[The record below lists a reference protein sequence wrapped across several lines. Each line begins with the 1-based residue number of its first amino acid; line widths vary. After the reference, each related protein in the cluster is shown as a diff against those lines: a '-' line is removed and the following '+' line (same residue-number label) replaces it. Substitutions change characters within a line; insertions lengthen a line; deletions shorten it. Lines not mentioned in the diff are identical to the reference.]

1 MKKSLFLTLIC
12 LFAVLSAFVA
22 PGGETARAAE
32 SRHQNHTL
40 GAEEITLVDSS
51 TNLNTKLSAS
61 TSETYLPSD
70 RKWNGIA
77 TSVSYG
83 DNLFVAWYTGG
94 TKEPH
99 PDNYIPVAASS
110 DGGKT
115 WKDPFMIIDPT
126 NSTSVVLP
134 VFFVNGAGDLLLY
147 YSILPG
153 SKMYAV
159 KLIGADGPLSGITYE
174 GPFKVSDRTGFVK
187 PTILSDGSIIYV
199 TGDDDGYSGVYK
211 SIDDGY
217 NYTKIATIKSEY
229 VKPQKTYTEA
239 SVVEREDG
247 SLWMLSRL
255 EKGYEGG
262 IEQAFSYDKGL
273 TWTTSAGKLPH
284 PLNGPG
290 ARTAFIKLK
299 SGAIVFVTNDSL
311 TDRTNMTAY
320 MSVDGGES
328 WDYSLLIDRYISAY
342 RDGRYW
348 INAITG
354 VR

>member
-32 SRHQNHTL
+32 KNNQNHTL
-40 GAEEITLVDSS
+40 GAEEITLVDSY

-187 PTILSDGSIIYV
+187 QIGR
-199 TGDDDGYSGVYK
+199 
-211 SIDDGY
+211 
-217 NYTKIATIKSEY
+217 
-229 VKPQKTYTEA
+229 A
-239 SVVEREDG
+239 SCRER
-247 SLWMLSRL
+247 
-255 EKGYEGG
+255 
-262 IEQAFSYDKGL
+262 
-273 TWTTSAGKLPH
+273 
-284 PLNGPG
+284 
-290 ARTAFIKLK
+290 
-299 SGAIVFVTNDSL
+299 V
-311 TDRTNMTAY
+311 
-320 MSVDGGES
+320 
-328 WDYSLLIDRYISAY
+328 
-342 RDGRYW
+342 
-348 INAITG
+348 
-354 VR
+354 